1 MMRSITRLALD
12 WALRSFGHEHVYN
25 LPIRAL
31 RCAEEAI
38 ELAQAYEV
46 PKETILRLVEVVYS
60 KPPGHRDQELGGVAL
75 TAAVLAAARHQDID
89 TYLEC
94 ELRRVLEKPVEH
106 FKQRNQDKVDLG
118 LTV

>member
-1 MMRSITRLALD
+1 MRSITRLALD

-25 LPIRAL
+25 LSIRAL

-38 ELAQAYEV
+38 ELAQAYDV
-46 PKETILRLVEVVYS
+46 PKSTVLQLVDVVYS
-60 KPPGHRDQELGGVAL
+60 RPPGNVDQELGGVAM
-75 TAAVLAAARHQDID
+75 TATILAAARHQDLD
-89 TYLEC
+89 SYLET
-94 ELRRVLEKPVEH
+94 ELRRVLAKPVEH